1 MLVSVRSRKDVSL
14 SRRALLVALCTVTAV
29 AGGAGAQQSDP
40 EALRARADSNGDGNI
55 AWEEITALRAQTFAR
70 LDRNG
75 DGVVNSSD
83 SPPSPFSGR
92 FSNALHTLQADFDA
106 DGDGEIVEA
115 ELTGAPSPLFEAGDT
130 DGDNVLSADEIL
142 ALREASAAN

>member
-1 MLVSVRSRKDVSL
+1 MARKS
-14 SRRALLVALCTVTAV
+14 LLVALCIVTAI
-29 AGGAGAQQSDP
+29 AGGADAQQGDS
-40 EALRARADSNGDGNI
+40 EAMTARADANGDGDI
-55 AWEEITALRAQTFAR
+55 TWEEMTALRAQTFAR